1 MYCTYVF
8 PWNPPSSENF
18 SLYTSSST
26 CIRLWKPR
34 CAPSINYSRFLC
46 IPPPGFLRASFV
58 KLVALDK
65 EGSIAVQRAE
75 ESSFSSEAEHSKSR
89 PILRVANGERER
101 IASLALN
108 YRCLGGGGYPNNP
121 YANSLSPI
129 FLLGCLKKCL
139 MLREIFIS
147 PSHFRFL
154 GMERTCF
161 FFFGF
166 RIR

>member
-108 YRCLGGGGYPNNP
+108 YRCLGGGDT
-121 YANSLSPI
+121 LTTRMQI
-129 FLLGCLKKCL
+129 LF
-139 MLREIFIS
+139 R
-147 PSHFRFL
+147 PSFFL
-154 GMERTCF
+154 GV
-161 FFFGF
+161 
-166 RIR
+166 